1 MQIEKRIALL
11 EKIYRVYE
19 AFCANFSSA
28 CRKGCAL
35 CCTAN
40 VTMTTLEG
48 AMIHNHW
55 LAEGGGAPVGAL
67 QAASRRPRFQ
77 PRITTNH
84 LAALCVRPQAGDPEL
99 SEEAADPRVGPCPLL
114 VGNLCSIYAVRPFG
128 CRAMV
133 SRSDCAGHGAADMP
147 DEVLAANTLVL
158 QFIEAID
165 EGGLTGNLADVLL
178 HLARMERS
186 DAYECKE
193 RQSYADG
200 LAANQPIPCLMVP
213 PEQRERVAPL
223 MHAIRRILT
232 TP

>member
-1 MQIEKRIALL
+1 MKIEKRIELL
-11 EKIYRVYE
+11 EKIYRAYE
-19 AFCANFSSA
+19 AFCAGFPLT

-48 AMIHNHW
+48 VMIHNHW
-55 LAEGGGAPVGAL
+55 LAEGGSAPVGVL
-67 QAASRRPRFQ
+67 QAAARRPRFQ

-99 SEEAADPRVGPCPLL
+99 PEDAADPRVGPCPLL

-133 SRSDCAGHGAADMP
+133 SRSDCAAQRAADMP
-147 DEVLAANTLVL
+147 NEVLAANTLVL

-165 EGGLTGNLADVLL
+165 DGGLTGNLTDVLL
-178 HLARMERS
+178 HLAQMERP
-186 DAYECKE
+186 DAYQCNE
-193 RQSYADG
+193 RRSFSNG
-200 LAANQPIPCLMVP
+200 LAANRPIPCLMVP

-223 MHAIRRILT
+223 LQAIRRILM

>member
-1 MQIEKRIALL
+1 MKIEMRIELL

-19 AFCANFSSA
+19 AFCAGFPSA

-48 AMIHNHW
+48 IMIHNHW
-55 LAEGGGAPVGAL
+55 LAEGSIAPVAAL
-67 QAASRRPRFQ
+67 QAAARRPRFQ

-84 LAALCVRPQAGDPEL
+84 LAALCVQPQEGDPEL
-99 SEEAADPRVGPCPLL
+99 PDESADPRVGPCPLL
-114 VGNLCSIYAVRPFG
+114 EENLCSIYAVRPFG

-133 SRSDCAGHGAADMP
+133 SLSDCAAHDAAEMP

-165 EGGLTGNLADVLL
+165 EGGVMGNLTDVLL
-178 HLARMERS
+178 LLAQVERP
-186 DAYECKE
+186 DAYERKD
-193 RQSYADG
+193 RQPSANG

-223 MHAIRRILT
+223 LQAIRRILT
-232 TP
+232 AP